1 MHDEFIR
8 YHMAGTITDGN
19 LINRKA
25 ELVRFLETQM
35 RDEGVA
41 PNLDVDPQF
50 TLDYD
55 RETEGF
61 NFELSVYGNYVG
73 EKAWQVEGVTLG
85 ATISK
90 STSQTKSKEFS
101 DTPM

>member
-8 YHMAGTITDGN
+8 YNMAGTITDGN
-19 LINRKA
+19 LVSRKA
-25 ELVRFLETQM
+25 ELIRFLEVQM
-35 RDEGVA
+35 RDEGIA

-73 EKAWQVEGVTLG
+73 DKAWHVEGMTLG
-85 ATISK
+85 ATVSK
-90 STSQTKSKEFS
+90 YTPPSKSKES
-101 DTPM
+101 SATPM